1 MKWIIIIIH
10 ILVLSIFYMIGEWIQ
25 ETFHLFIPGSIIG
38 MLLLFTLLVTKVLP
52 VRFIEQGTHF
62 ILQHMPIL
70 FLPVTV
76 GTIQFLDLFA
86 GKGILLIVIAL
97 MSTIMVFL
105 TSGWMAQILANRKE
119 GEKL

>member
-52 VRFIEQGTHF
+52 VRFIEQGTHL